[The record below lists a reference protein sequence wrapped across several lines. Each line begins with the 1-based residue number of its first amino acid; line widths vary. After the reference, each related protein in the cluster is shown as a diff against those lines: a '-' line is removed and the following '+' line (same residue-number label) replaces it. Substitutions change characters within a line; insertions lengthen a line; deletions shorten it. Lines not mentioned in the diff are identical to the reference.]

1 MSETKI
7 NTEFRL
13 AHTMLRVLNLE
24 DSLKFY
30 CEILGM
36 QVLRRTDYPD
46 GRFTNTF
53 IGYGPEA
60 EFPTLELTHNWDQKD
75 SYNKG
80 DGWGHICIETPDVYK
95 ACEDLAANGIKIT
108 RPPGP
113 MKHGTR
119 VIAFCEDPDGYKVE
133 LNETIEKETI

>member
-133 LNETIEKETI
+133 LNETIAKEK